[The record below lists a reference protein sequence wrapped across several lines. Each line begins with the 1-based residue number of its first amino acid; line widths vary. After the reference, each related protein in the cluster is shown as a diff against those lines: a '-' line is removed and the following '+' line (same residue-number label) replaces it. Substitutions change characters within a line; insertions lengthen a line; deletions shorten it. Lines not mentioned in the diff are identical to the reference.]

1 MAKQTFTLQELQSFD
16 GKKGRPAYVA
26 LQGKVYD
33 VSASFLWKGG
43 QHFVGHAAGSDLT
56 EALGHAPHGKELL
69 ERFLVVGNLKTD
81 NDNLPA

>member
-1 MAKQTFTLQELQSFD
+1 
-16 GKKGRPAYVA
+16 

-69 ERFLVVGNLKTD
+69 ERFPVVGNLK
-81 NDNLPA
+81 NR